1 MYHSYDNERKFVKRI
16 ADSGLSIYDTI
27 DPGDPDY
34 WIPTPELERLL
45 NEGLIGLSLKDLPL
59 RTRSKVLKQAVC
71 KVLGYPLPTSFRKTK
86 PRFPGQSFDTYI
98 QKSNNLQIWNEDIS
112 PSRRYVIIRLD
123 ASDVIEKV
131 KVVTGEILAQL
142 DTTGTLTQKYQA
154 RIIPGLE
161 SHELISPVDTDNLL
175 PFISRDKYVVL
186 RSADPSSPPSPNEL
200 LSIQTIFDLLKPLVG
215 QTLVDIGRDQDRN
228 RGAELHRR
236 ICEILG
242 YMNYHDAGQFPD
254 IRNQLL
260 EVKLQTS
267 PTIDLGLVLPSSI
280 EPLDLPRVAHIQIRH
295 CDIRYVIFY
304 AETDGSIVNLTHLY
318 LTTGEAFFTRFTQ
331 FQGKVINRK
340 LQIQLPKGF
349 FD

>member
-1 MYHSYDNERKFVKRI
+1 MYHSYDNEQNYVKRI
-16 ADSGLSIYDTI
+16 ADRGLSIYDPI

-59 RTRSKVLKQAVC
+59 RTRSKVVKQAVC
-71 KVLGYPLPTSFRKTK
+71 RVLGYPLPTSFRKTK
-86 PRFPGQSFDTYI
+86 PRFPGQSFDTYV
-98 QKSNNLQIWNEDIS
+98 QKSNNLQIWNEDIA
-112 PSRRYVIIRLD
+112 PSRRYVIIRLN

-131 KVVTGEILAQL
+131 KIVTGEMLAQL

-161 SHELISPVDTDNLL
+161 SHELIAPLDTDNLL
-175 PFISRDKYVVL
+175 PIISRDYKVML
-186 RSADPSSPPSPNEL
+186 TGIDPSSPPSSNGL
-200 LSIQTIFDLLKPLVG
+200 LPIQTIFDLLKPLLG

-242 YMNYHDAGQFPD
+242 YGNYHDTGQFPD

-267 PTIDLGLVLPSSI
+267 PTIDLGLVLPTSI
-280 EPLDLPRVAHIQIRH
+280 EPLDLPRISHIQIRH

-304 AETDGSIVNLTHLY
+304 AETDGSIVKLTHLY
-318 LTTGEAFFTRFTQ
+318 LTTGEAFFTRFSQ

-340 LQIQLPKGF
+340 LQIPLPRNF

>member
-1 MYHSYDNERKFVKRI
+1 MYHSYNNEQNYVKRI
-16 ADSGLSIYDTI
+16 ADRGLSIYDLI
-27 DPGDPDY
+27 DPSDPDY

-45 NEGLIGLSLKDLPL
+45 NEGLTGLSLKDLPL

-86 PRFPGQSFDTYI
+86 PRFPGQSFDTYA
-98 QKSNNLQIWNEDIS
+98 QKSNNLQIWNDDIS

-142 DTTGTLTQKYQA
+142 DNTGTLTQKYQA
-154 RIIPGLE
+154 RIICGTE
-161 SHELISPVDTDNLL
+161 SYELISPIDTDNLL
-175 PFISRDKYVVL
+175 PIINREKTVIFAST
-186 RSADPSSPPSPNEL
+186 DPSSPPSPNKL
-200 LSIQTIFDLLKPLVG
+200 LSIQIIFDLLKPLVG
-215 QTLVDIGRDQDRN
+215 QTLIDIGRDQDRN

-236 ICEILG
+236 ICEIMG
-242 YMNYHDAGQFPD
+242 YGNYHDAGQFPD

-267 PTIDLGLVLPSSI
+267 PTIDLGLVLPSSV
-280 EPLDLPRVAHIQIRH
+280 EPLDLPRISNIQIRH

-304 AETDGSIVNLTHLY
+304 AETDGSTVNLTHLY
-318 LTTGEAFFTRFTQ
+318 LTTGEAFFTRFSQ

-340 LQIQLPKGF
+340 LQIPLPRDF

>member
-1 MYHSYDNERKFVKRI
+1 MYHSYDDERNYVKRI
-16 ADSGLSIYDTI
+16 AERGLSIYDPI

-34 WIPTPELERLL
+34 WIPTPDLERLL
-45 NEGLIGLSLKDLPL
+45 NKGLIGLSLKDLPL

-71 KVLGYPLPTSFRKTK
+71 KVLGYPLPISFRKTK
-86 PRFPGQSFDTYI
+86 PRFPGQSFDTYV

-123 ASDVIEKV
+123 ANDVIEKV

-154 RIIPGLE
+154 RIVRGLE
-161 SHELISPVDTDNLL
+161 SHELISPADTDNLL
-175 PFISRDKYVVL
+175 PIISRDKYVVL

-304 AETDGSIVNLTHLY
+304 AETDGSTVNLTHLY

-340 LQIQLPKGF
+340 LQIPLPKGF